1 MLELSDQPLDKNTL
15 NMRDMRLIY
24 IIYVHMIQEEMHWR
38 LKYIILSE
46 ICQGHK
52 QGLYI
57 YIPVIMLRM

>member
-24 IIYVHMIQEEMHWR
+24 IIYVHMIQEEMYWR

-57 YIPVIMLRM
+57 